1 MRRDLHDG
9 LGPALAGV
17 ALGLDAVSRTTGQDP
32 EAAAALAE
40 QLKREIHASLADV
53 RRLVEDLRPPALDQ
67 LGLVGAVLQHGQRL
81 TERDPGLEVA
91 VVANEV
97 PPLPAAVEVAA
108 YRIASEALNNVS
120 RHAGARNCRVG
131 IALDAGGSL
140 VVEIEDDGVG
150 LPAQASAGVGLTAMR
165 ERAVELGGTCEA
177 VRGAL
182 GGTRVEARIP
192 VGSR

>member
-1 MRRDLHDG
+1 MSDSSRPGRRSAGGCGETCTTGWG
-9 LGPALAGV
+9 LRSPASRSAWTR
-17 ALGLDAVSRTTGQDP
+17 SRRTTGQDP

-40 QLKREIHASLADV
+40 QLKREVHASLADV

-91 VVANEV
+91 VVANQV

-150 LPAQASAGVGLTAMR
+150 LPPRPPPASA
-165 ERAVELGGTCEA
+165 
-177 VRGAL
+177 
-182 GGTRVEARIP
+182 
-192 VGSR
+192 

>member
-1 MRRDLHDG
+1 MEDGVRLQARLGSGAEDTERRGAGAGERSGRHG
-9 LGPALAGV
+9 AGGGGAELG
-17 ALGLDAVSRTTGQDP
+17 DP
-32 EAAAALAE
+32 
-40 QLKREIHASLADV
+40 
-53 RRLVEDLRPPALDQ
+53 
-67 LGLVGAVLQHGQRL
+67 GAVLQHGQRL